1 MFGIGSQDMLVLLVL
16 GVLFF
21 GKRLP
26 EVGRSVGKT
35 IMEFKNSL
43 RGVQDEFT
51 SAFQGFDIKPA
62 APAPR
67 KLKRIAPTAP
77 KFTEPAEP
85 V

>member
-1 MFGIGSQDMLVLLVL
+1 MLGLGTQEMMVLLVL

-43 RGVQDEFT
+43 RGVENEFT
-51 SAFQGFDIKPA
+51 SAFHSVDNKPA
-62 APAPR
+62 AQGSSKRWR
-67 KLKRIAPTAP
+67 KR
-77 KFTEPAEP
+77 
-85 V
+85 

>member
-1 MFGIGSQDMLVLLVL
+1 MLGLGTQEMMVLLVL

-43 RGVQDEFT
+43 RGVENEFT
-51 SAFQGFDIKPA
+51 SAFRGVDFEPTTPK
-62 APAPR
+62 PR
-67 KLKRIAPTAP
+67 KLKRIEPTAP

>member
-1 MFGIGSQDMLVLLVL
+1 MAGLGTQEMLLLLVL

-35 IMEFKNSL
+35 IMEFRNNLNS
-43 RGVQDEFT
+43 VKDEFSST
-51 SAFQGFDIKPA
+51 FRDIDFKPA
-62 APAPR
+62 VPPPR
-67 KLKRIAPTAP
+67 RLKRIEPTAP

>member
-1 MFGIGSQDMLVLLVL
+1 MLGLGTQEMLVLLVL

-43 RGVQDEFT
+43 RGVEDEFS
-51 SAFQGFDIKPA
+51 SAFRNFDANPQ
-62 APAPR
+62 PTPPR
-67 KLKRIAPTAP
+67 KLQRIQPTAP